1 MVALLFLIPALSLA
15 GIPPLSGFVAKLI
28 LVRAGLESQQYLIVA
43 TALGVGLLTL
53 FSMIMIWNEAFW
65 KSDPHTS
72 SPAQEAHGV
81 SATDT
86 PQGMRA
92 LLVPISGMAFLTV
105 ALGIGAEG
113 LFTLALRAAD
123 QLLEPTAYIQA
134 VLGDAP

>member
-1 MVALLFLIPALSLA
+1 
-15 GIPPLSGFVAKLI
+15 VAKLI

-53 FSMIMIWNEAFW
+53 FSMITIWNEAFW
-65 KSDPHTS
+65 KRDPHAP
-72 SPAQEAHGV
+72 SPSQEAQSI
-81 SATDT
+81 SATEA

-113 LFTLALRAAD
+113 LFTLAMRVAD